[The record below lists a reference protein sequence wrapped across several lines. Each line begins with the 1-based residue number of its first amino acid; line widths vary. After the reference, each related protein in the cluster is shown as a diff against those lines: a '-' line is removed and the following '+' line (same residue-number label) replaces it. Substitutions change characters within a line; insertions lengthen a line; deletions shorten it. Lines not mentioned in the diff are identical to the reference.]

1 MKFKINICSAITTA
15 ITFFLN
21 SKSKIIMEQHLP
33 EKNDSP
39 KVLPLTGRAARR
51 PPSPKA
57 PLKAIQEM
65 NSLQVMV
72 LIEVWKYAHQDQGY
86 DGVASNQHIP
96 R

>member
-1 MKFKINICSAITTA
+1 
-15 ITFFLN
+15 
-21 SKSKIIMEQHLP
+21 MEQHLP

-39 KVLPLTGRAARR
+39 KVLPLT
-51 PPSPKA
+51 PPSFPKA

-86 DGVASNQHIP
+86 DGVP
-96 R
+96 